1 MFNPLVDDFSALTD
15 TEVEEKVVELGRKYW
30 MSRNPD
36 LQAQIATILEMYK
49 EEARA
54 RRARAYQQSQD
65 NGNDSLDNLININ

>member
-1 MFNPLVDDFSALTD
+1 MFNPLVDDFGALTD

-54 RRARAYQQSQD
+54 RRARAYQQSQQ
-65 NGNDSLDNLININ
+65 NDDSGLDNLININ

>member
-54 RRARAYQQSQD
+54 RRARAYQQSQQ
-65 NGNDSLDNLININ
+65 NDDSGLDNLININ

>member
-54 RRARAYQQSQD
+54 RRARAYQQSQQ
-65 NGNDSLDNLININ
+65 NNDSGLDNLININ

>member
-30 MSRNPD
+30 MSRNPE

-65 NGNDSLDNLININ
+65 NDNDSLDNLININ

>member
-36 LQAQIATILEMYK
+36 LQAQVATILEMYK